1 MDTERRQRVNLTA
14 MEKEPGKQIP
24 TRDKLQCDF
33 QSLKGLLEDE
43 QLLDE
48 LLRMSN
54 EFNVFDVMHNARH
67 EIRHSKVLAWL
78 LNPNESHN
86 AGRVFYDLF
95 ARRVYDITQSP
106 EFLIAT
112 YLGEEA
118 EIRVD
123 TEIMNIDILVT
134 VPSEKIAIAIENKT
148 GSKEHDAQ
156 LIRYR
161 NTLETIYKDGEG
173 WQRFYFYLTPA
184 GDPSTD
190 DPENW
195 SPISYEI
202 IVEALKGTLSRMD
215 SSNQAKQFVNHYCKM
230 VEREVMNQSDIEEL
244 CRKIYRRHAKALNL
258 IQETIGQGESPIQA
272 LLSNTLESIENDGKI
287 VLCRDKG
294 NYVKPAFHTKALDEY
309 FGMRNDDDGSWGNK
323 YLYVLWF
330 ERRDPEKVRLYFEV
344 GPYKASTTEYAK
356 IGAMADAVKF
366 KRKISERYSRIWCYG
381 RVFNAKDSSDADK
394 FSEWVK
400 AGVEEV
406 LQQQGAWIETAQ
418 KELEDGNGQS

>member
-1 MDTERRQRVNLTA
+1 MAN
-14 MEKEPGKQIP
+14 EPSKQISAD
-24 TRDKLQCDF
+24 DKLQCDF
-33 QSLKGLLEDE
+33 QSLKGLLEDD

-48 LLRMSN
+48 LLRISN

-86 AGRVFYDLF
+86 VGRVFFDLF
-95 ARRVYDITQSP
+95 VRKVYDVTQVS

-134 VPSEKIAIAIENKT
+134 VPSEKIAIAVENKT

-156 LIRYR
+156 LLRYR
-161 NTLETIYKDGEG
+161 NTLEAIYKDCEG
-173 WQRFYFYLTPA
+173 WRRFYFYLTPA
-184 GDPSTD
+184 GEPSKD

-202 IVEALKGTLSRMD
+202 VVEALRGMLSCMD
-215 SSNQAKQFVNHYCKM
+215 SSNQAKQFVYQYCKM

-244 CRKIYRRHAKALNL
+244 CRKIYRRHARALNL

-272 LLSNTLESIENDGKI
+272 LLYNTLESLEKEDKI

-294 NYVKPAFHTKALDEY
+294 RYIKPAFHTKVLDEY
-309 FGMRNDDDGSWGNK
+309 FGMRKDDDGSWGNK
-323 YLYVLWF
+323 YLYVFWF
-330 ERRDPEKVRLYFEV
+330 ERRDPEKVKLYFEV
-344 GPYKASTTEYAK
+344 GPYQTSSAEYAK
-356 IGAMADAVKF
+356 IDAMAKAVKC
-366 KRKISERYSRIWCYG
+366 KRKISDQYCKIWCYG
-381 RVFNAKDSSDADK
+381 RFFNAKDTSDANE

-400 AGVEEV
+400 GGVEEV
-406 LQQQGAWIETAQ
+406 LRQQDEWIKTAQ
-418 KELEDGNGQS
+418 TDDTSHDKGTPK

>member
-1 MDTERRQRVNLTA
+1 MAAVGQISVD
-14 MEKEPGKQIP
+14 EK
-24 TRDKLQCDF
+24 RQCDF

-86 AGRVFYDLF
+86 VGRAFFDYFVRKIYSVTE
-95 ARRVYDITQSP
+95 AP

-112 YLGEEA
+112 YLSDEA

-123 TEIMNIDILVT
+123 TEIMSIDILVT
-134 VPSEKIAIAIENKT
+134 VPAEKIAIAIENKT
-148 GSKEHDAQ
+148 GTKEHDAQ

-161 NTLETIYKDGEG
+161 NTLETIYKDCEG
-173 WQRFYFYLTPA
+173 WRRFYFYLTPA
-184 GDPSTD
+184 GDPSKD
-190 DPENW
+190 DPDNW

-202 IVEALKGTLSRMD
+202 VVEALKGTLSRMD
-215 SSNQAKQFVNHYCKM
+215 SSNQAKQFVHQYCKM
-230 VEREVMNQSDIEEL
+230 VEREVMNQSEIEEL

-272 LLSNTLESIENDGKI
+272 MLSNTLESLENDGKI

-294 NYVKPAFHTKALDEY
+294 HYVKPAFHTKSLDKY
-309 FGMRNDDDGSWGNK
+309 FGTRTSDDGSWGNK

-330 ERRDPEKVRLYFEV
+330 ERRDPGKVKLYFEV
-344 GPYKASTTEYAK
+344 GPYQTSSAEYAK
-356 IGAMADAVKF
+356 IDAMAKAVKF
-366 KRKISERYSRIWCYG
+366 KRKISDRYCRIWCYECS
-381 RVFNAKDSSDADK
+381 FNAKDTSDVDK
-394 FSEWVK
+394 FSEWIK
-400 AGVEEV
+400 AGVDEV
-406 LQQQGAWIETAQ
+406 LQQQDGWIETAQ

>member
-1 MDTERRQRVNLTA
+1 
-14 MEKEPGKQIP
+14 
-24 TRDKLQCDF
+24 
-33 QSLKGLLEDE
+33 
-43 QLLDE
+43 
-48 LLRMSN
+48 
-54 EFNVFDVMHNARH
+54 MHNARH

-86 AGRVFYDLF
+86 VGRVFYDLF
-95 ARRVYDITQSP
+95 ARRVYDITQDP

-112 YLGEEA
+112 YLCEEA

-123 TEIMNIDILVT
+123 TEIMKIDILVT

-148 GSKEHDAQ
+148 GSKEHDVQ

-161 NTLETIYKDGEG
+161 NTLETIYKDCEG
-173 WQRFYFYLTPA
+173 WRRFYFYLTPA
-184 GDPSTD
+184 GDPSKD
-190 DPENW
+190 DPQHWN
-195 SPISYEI
+195 PISYEI
-202 IVEALKGTLSRMD
+202 VVKALKGTLSRMD
-215 SSNQAKQFVNHYCKM
+215 LSNQAKQFVQHYCTM
-230 VEREVMNQSDIEEL
+230 VEREIMNQSDIEEL
-244 CRKIYRRHAKALNL
+244 CRKIYRRHARALNL
-258 IQETIGQGESPIQA
+258 IQEIIGQGESPIQA
-272 LLSNTLESIENDGKI
+272 LLYNTLESLEKGGKI

-294 NYVKPAFHTKALDEY
+294 NYVKPAFHTKAIDEY
-309 FGMRNDDDGSWGNK
+309 FGTRKSDDGSWGNK
-323 YLYVLWF
+323 YLYVFWF
-330 ERRDPEKVRLYFEV
+330 ERRDLEKVRLYFEV

-418 KELEDGNGQS
+418 KELEDGDGQP

>member
-1 MDTERRQRVNLTA
+1 MTDESDRQILA
-14 MEKEPGKQIP
+14 D
-24 TRDKLQCDF
+24 DKLQRDF
-33 QSLKGLLEDE
+33 QNLKGLLEDE

-86 AGRVFYDLF
+86 AGRAFFDLF
-95 ARRVYDITQSP
+95 VRKVYEVTQVS

-123 TEIMNIDILVT
+123 TEIMKIDILVT
-134 VPSEKIAIAIENKT
+134 VPAEKIAIAVENKT

-156 LIRYR
+156 LLRYR
-161 NTLETIYKDGEG
+161 NTLETIYKDCEG
-173 WQRFYFYLTPA
+173 WRRFYFYLTPA
-184 GDPSTD
+184 GDPSKD
-190 DPENW
+190 DPQHW

-202 IVEALKGTLSRMD
+202 VVEALKGSLSRMD
-215 SSNQAKQFVNHYCKM
+215 STNPAKQFVQHYCKM

-244 CRKIYRRHAKALNL
+244 CRKIYRRHAKALKL

-272 LLSNTLESIENDGKI
+272 MLSNTLESLETDGMI

-294 NYVKPAFHTKALDEY
+294 NYVKPAFRTTALDEY
-309 FGMRNDDDGSWGNK
+309 FGTRTDDDGSWGNK

-344 GPYKASTTEYAK
+344 GPYQTSTTEYAK
-356 IGAMADAVKF
+356 IDAMAKAVKC
-366 KRKISERYSRIWCYG
+366 KRKISDRYCKIWCYG

-400 AGVEEV
+400 EGVEEV
-406 LQQQGAWIETAQ
+406 LRQQNDWIETA
-418 KELEDGNGQS
+418 KRELEGNNGQS

>member
-1 MDTERRQRVNLTA
+1 MVE
-14 MEKEPGKQIP
+14 EPSKKISTNDKQ
-24 TRDKLQCDF
+24 QCDF

-48 LLRMSN
+48 LLRISN

-86 AGRVFYDLF
+86 VGRAFFDYFVRKIYSVTE
-95 ARRVYDITQSP
+95 AP

-112 YLGEEA
+112 YLSDEA

-123 TEIMNIDILVT
+123 TEIMKIDILVT

-161 NTLETIYKDGEG
+161 NTLETIYKDCDG
-173 WQRFYFYLTPA
+173 WRRFYFYLTPA
-184 GDPSTD
+184 GDPSKD

-202 IVEALKGTLSRMD
+202 IVEALKGTLSRMN
-215 SSNQAKQFVNHYCKM
+215 SSNPAKQFVQHYCKM

-272 LLSNTLESIENDGKI
+272 LLYNTLESLEKDGKI
-287 VLCRDKG
+287 VLCRDRG

-309 FGMRNDDDGSWGNK
+309 FGMRMNDDGSWGNK

-330 ERRDPEKVRLYFEV
+330 ERRDLEKVRLYFEV
-344 GPYKASTTEYAK
+344 GPYQANSAEYAK
-356 IGAMADAVKF
+356 IGAMSKAVKC
-366 KRKISERYSRIWCYG
+366 KRRISDQYCKIWCYG
-381 RVFNAKDSSDADK
+381 RVFNVKDTSDESK

-400 AGVEEV
+400 GGVEEI
-406 LQQQGAWIETAQ
+406 LQQEREWIEVAK
-418 KELEDGNGQS
+418 KELEGNNGQP

>member
-1 MDTERRQRVNLTA
+1 M
-14 MEKEPGKQIP
+14 
-24 TRDKLQCDF
+24 QCDF
-33 QSLKGLLEDE
+33 QSLQGLLEDE

-86 AGRVFYDLF
+86 AGRVFFDLF
-95 ARRVYDITQSP
+95 VRRIYSVTQAP

-112 YLGEEA
+112 YLSDEA

-123 TEIMNIDILVT
+123 TEIMKIDILVT

-161 NTLETIYKDGEG
+161 NTLETIYKDCEG
-173 WQRFYFYLTPA
+173 WRRFYFYLTPA
-184 GDPSTD
+184 GDPSKD
-190 DPENW
+190 DPDNW

-202 IVEALKGTLSRMD
+202 VVAALKGMLSRMD
-215 SSNQAKQFVNHYCKM
+215 STNQAKQFVHHYCKM

-258 IQETIGQGESPIQA
+258 IQETIGQGESPMQA
-272 LLSNTLESIENDGKI
+272 LLYNTLESLEKDGKI
-287 VLCRDKG
+287 VLCHDKG
-294 NYVKPAFHTKALDEY
+294 NYVKPAFHTSALDEY
-309 FGMRNDDDGSWGNK
+309 FGTRTDDNGSWGNK

-344 GPYKASTTEYAK
+344 GPYQASQAEYAK
-356 IGAMADAVKF
+356 IEAMAKAVGC
-366 KRKISERYSRIWCYG
+366 KRKISDQYCKIWCYG
-381 RVFNAKDSSDADK
+381 RFFDAKDTSDVSK

-400 AGVEEV
+400 EGVEEV
-406 LQQQGAWIETAQ
+406 LRHQGAWIETAQ
-418 KELEDGNGQS
+418 KESVGHNNIDSSKDLPAPLDLCR

>member
-1 MDTERRQRVNLTA
+1 MADKSVRQISA
-14 MEKEPGKQIP
+14 D
-24 TRDKLQCDF
+24 DKLQCDF

-86 AGRVFYDLF
+86 AGRAFFDYFVRKIYCVTE
-95 ARRVYDITQSP
+95 AP

-112 YLGEEA
+112 YLSDEA

-123 TEIMNIDILVT
+123 TEIMSIDILVT

-148 GSKEHDAQ
+148 RTKEHDAQ

-161 NTLETIYKDGEG
+161 NTLETIYKDCEG
-173 WQRFYFYLTPA
+173 WRRFYFYLTPA
-184 GDPSTD
+184 GDPSKD

-215 SSNQAKQFVNHYCKM
+215 SSNPAKQFVQHYCKM
-230 VEREVMNQSDIEEL
+230 VEREIMNQSDIEEL

-272 LLSNTLESIENDGKI
+272 LLNNTLESLENDGKI
-287 VLCRDKG
+287 VMCRDKG
-294 NYVKPAFHTKALDEY
+294 NYIKPSFHTAALDAY
-309 FGMRNDDDGSWGNK
+309 FGTRTDDNGSWGNK

-330 ERRDPEKVRLYFEV
+330 ERRDPEKVKLYFEV
-344 GPYKASTTEYAK
+344 GPYQASTAEYAK
-356 IGAMADAVKF
+356 INAMVKAVKCR
-366 KRKISERYSRIWCYG
+366 RKISDRYCKIWCYE
-381 RVFNAKDSSDADK
+381 RFFNAKDTSDADK
-394 FSEWVK
+394 FSEWIK
-400 AGVEEV
+400 GGVEEV
-406 LQQQGAWIETAQ
+406 LRQQDEWIETAQ